1 MPGPA
6 RPIPLILDVDTG
18 VDDAFALLF
27 AARYPSFDLLGV
39 SCVDGNVDVDK
50 VVTNTLTV
58 LDAAGADTVP
68 VARGAQRPLVNHPS
82 YATEVHGEDGLCDLG
97 LLMSTRQPVAEHA
110 VTFLRDVI
118 AASSEPVVLVALAP
132 LTNIALLLRTYP
144 GVLDNIAQLVI
155 MGGAIGQG
163 NATATAEFNVWHD
176 PEAAAVVFSSGLPI
190 TMYGL
195 DVFHTLQVDPE
206 RAEQLAA
213 NADAGAALGGKL
225 ALAQLQRQATDLTA
239 ESFVTLGDYGAVA
252 LVAEPAAARFTR
264 APVAVVTGDGPGRG
278 QTVVD
283 LRPYRDVL
291 PADRRAIGEP
301 VQVTLAVDAERY
313 VELWVQTLL
322 APRQR

>member
-1 MPGPA
+1 MPAPA
-6 RPIPLILDVDTG
+6 RTIPLILDVDTG

-27 AARYPSFDLLGV
+27 AARHPGFDLLGV

-50 VVTNTLTV
+50 VVLNTLTV

-68 VARGAQRPLVNHPS
+68 VARGAQRPLVNRPS
-82 YATEVHGEDGLCDLG
+82 YATEVHGQDGLGDLG
-97 LLMSTRQPVAEHA
+97 LPMSTRQPVAEHA
-110 VTFLRDVI
+110 VTFLRDLVT
-118 AASSEPVVLVALAP
+118 ASPEPVVLVALAP
-132 LTNIALLLRTYP
+132 LTNIALLVRTYP
-144 GVLDNIAQLVI
+144 EVFDNIAQLVI

-195 DVFHTLQVDPE
+195 DVFHTLQLAPE
-206 RAEQLAA
+206 LAEQLAA
-213 NADAGAALGGKL
+213 SADPGAALGGQL
-225 ALAQLQRQATDLTA
+225 VLAQLLRQASDLTA

-252 LVAEPAAARFTR
+252 LVAEPEAARFVT

-283 LRPYRDVL
+283 LRPYRDAL
-291 PADRRAIGEP
+291 PADRPPVGEP
-301 VQVTLAVDAERY
+301 VRVTLAVDAERY
-313 VELWVQTLL
+313 VDLWVQTLL
-322 APRQR
+322 APRRP